1 MLWFECGVSA
11 TDSWI
16 WLFCSQLVAVFEKVV
31 EPLECG
37 ALLEKVDHWGKT
49 WSFIVWLHFLF
60 LLCFQTVTTMQ
71 PAGFP
76 FLIPCFLC
84 YDEMNSLEAYEKIK
98 SFFPKVLLAR
108 YYVIVLRKTT
118 KNDTP
123 SLFPAFPSQ
132 WSRVFKL
139 QENFIILSFKGDWV
153 TRSPEICNIEIRG
166 KERFPVLQATLW
178 AGMSSDFEEVSAG
191 QRKWNSA

>member
-1 MLWFECGVSA
+1 MLWFECGVSS

-37 ALLEKVDHWGKT
+37 ALLEKVHHWGKT
-49 WSFIVWLHFLF
+49 WGFIVWLHFLF

-84 YDEMNSLEAYEKIK
+84 YDEMNSLEVYEKNKI
-98 SFFPKVLLAR
+98 FFPKSASCQVLWHS
-108 YYVIVLRKTT
+108 IKKTT

-123 SLFPAFPSQ
+123 SLFPAFPIPMIKSIQ
-132 WSRVFKL
+132 ASREFHHSLL
-139 QENFIILSFKGDWV
+139 QRRLSD
-153 TRSPEICNIEIRG
+153 
-166 KERFPVLQATLW
+166 
-178 AGMSSDFEEVSAG
+178 
-191 QRKWNSA
+191 